1 MYNKEQ
7 GGLSRL
13 VWSISACFVRTGFLK
28 CLSFLHSWTIT
39 WSSTRSN
46 YPDSFL
52 WWECLCWLHGVA
64 VGAAG
69 LQKEDPGYWK
79 RFITINGS
87 LVFISIFCDCSILS
101 VKHFSVFLCF
111 GVWIILQLEMLL
123 LAAHLHLFV
132 APVELKD
139 KKLHA
144 TGSTFQFG
152 ITLLNIWTVC
162 VTAVTS

>member
-1 MYNKEQ
+1 M
-7 GGLSRL
+7 
-13 VWSISACFVRTGFLK
+13 
-28 CLSFLHSWTIT
+28 
-39 WSSTRSN
+39 
-46 YPDSFL
+46 
-52 WWECLCWLHGVA
+52 
-64 VGAAG
+64 
-69 LQKEDPGYWK
+69 
-79 RFITINGS
+79 INGS
-87 LVFISIFCDCSILS
+87 LVFISFFCDCSILS

-162 VTAVTS
+162 VTAVTSWKQLEKLKSYAFLPLSPYFITILKPFDFCKFLILSSWKSEIITYLKYIFQLMCFPCFC